1 MASSQSRALGG
12 CGVAAVGDEAV
23 GLQRS
28 RTSYELVCMPQVRRA
43 RRTPACTKNALV
55 KQHDR
60 LLQPVERSQT
70 REPVGP
76 VDGLTETFN
85 PKPASENG
93 DLSPAVFTRPNA
105 AIGAWGKAAVQVAV
119 S

>member
-93 DLSPAVFTRPNA
+93 DLSPAVFTRP
-105 AIGAWGKAAVQVAV
+105 IVAV
-119 S
+119 EF